1 MKKLTLLIL
10 LFSISIVASLA
21 FPKFEAGKRYHII
34 CQWSPNGCVV
44 DGASVG
50 QNTPLYYLRTATQ
63 SDEAAWYIET
73 AEYGGFNIINVK
85 TGQYVTYDGVRQDS
99 PELRRYVSMT
109 DRPDG
114 DNSAWYFSLLDDGDY
129 EICNMAHDE
138 QIWDLRESSYCVG
151 TYNNPN
157 YPNRNQIFYFTDE
170 DGNRVPERQPNDMGW
185 GFNVSSWLDAT
196 EESADGWTFTGDSW
210 RDPNWGDYYN
220 DGAYVSSPFLERWH
234 ESWYGPLNDGTMSQ
248 TLTNLPAGKYEVC
261 AHVIAVY
268 QGGGNGTPANGVYFF
283 ANDQQT
289 ACSTYNERPE
299 SYAVE
304 ATVGEDGILTLG
316 MKIENTNAN
325 WVAFDNLWL
334 IFMGTEEEMIEG
346 EKEKIRKEL
355 ADYFSASEIEA
366 RINQAG
372 DNFDDLEKLRQS
384 ISTLAGIDPIA
395 KALKNLTIDGRK
407 PVWVKSHDLYL
418 CPVPLEQFDGN
429 YKAHINYEQREGYGV
444 LGIGGKYVSPD
455 TDYTFADISSGNE
468 YALRVAADDGTVI
481 QKRLTFTSLPVVKR
495 RTWPI

>member
-1 MKKLTLLIL
+1 MKKLYLLIL
-10 LFSISIVASLA
+10 TFSLSIVASLA

-170 DGNRVPERQPNDMGW
+170 DGNRVPERQPNDMG
-185 GFNVSSWLDAT
+185 
-196 EESADGWTFTGDSW
+196 
-210 RDPNWGDYYN
+210 
-220 DGAYVSSPFLERWH
+220 
-234 ESWYGPLNDGTMSQ
+234 
-248 TLTNLPAGKYEVC
+248 
-261 AHVIAVY
+261 
-268 QGGGNGTPANGVYFF
+268 
-283 ANDQQT
+283 
-289 ACSTYNERPE
+289 
-299 SYAVE
+299 
-304 ATVGEDGILTLG
+304 
-316 MKIENTNAN
+316 
-325 WVAFDNLWL
+325 
-334 IFMGTEEEMIEG
+334 
-346 EKEKIRKEL
+346 
-355 ADYFSASEIEA
+355 
-366 RINQAG
+366 
-372 DNFDDLEKLRQS
+372 
-384 ISTLAGIDPIA
+384 
-395 KALKNLTIDGRK
+395 
-407 PVWVKSHDLYL
+407 
-418 CPVPLEQFDGN
+418 
-429 YKAHINYEQREGYGV
+429 
-444 LGIGGKYVSPD
+444 
-455 TDYTFADISSGNE
+455 
-468 YALRVAADDGTVI
+468 
-481 QKRLTFTSLPVVKR
+481 
-495 RTWPI
+495 